1 MILFS
6 IALTVASGISIIYL
20 FQLADQVAH
29 DEELYKAFSYSARPH
44 VFHDETPYERG
55 YLAYWQGKSVQSLP
69 DVQVDGWWAARAEI
83 QDYNHIA

>member
-1 MILFS
+1 MIIFS
-6 IALTVASGISIIYL
+6 IALTAATITSIIYL
-20 FQLADQVAH
+20 LQLADQAAY
-29 DEELYKAFSYSARPH
+29 DEELYSVFSYSIKSK

-55 YLAYWQGKSVQSLP
+55 YLAYWEGKSVQNLP

>member
-6 IALTVASGISIIYL
+6 IALTIATIISVIYL
-20 FQLADQVAH
+20 FQLAEKVSH
-29 DEELYKAFSYSARPH
+29 DEKLYRAFSYSARPKP
-44 VFHDETPYERG
+44 FHDETPYERG
-55 YLAYWQGKSVQSLP
+55 YLAYWEGKSVQNLP